1 MIVTE
6 FILYTNDDSFAEKDH
21 NSKSKEEA
29 APIVVSVD
37 RAGSVKVRIRK
48 KSKRRKK
55 KSNLGEI
62 CVFLFMF
69 ISDFQRHSN
78 TVLYYAIYL

>member
-1 MIVTE
+1 MYFCLCLNE
-6 FILYTNDDSFAEKDH
+6 HAILSLLGSDISSKNLDDS
-21 NSKSKEEA
+21 

-55 KSNLGEI
+55 KSNLG
-62 CVFLFMF
+62 
-69 ISDFQRHSN
+69 
-78 TVLYYAIYL
+78 